1 METFQLFH
9 LHSSLATNNVLPLLD
24 SFGHFA
30 KHMPFSGSVCVG
42 HSIWQ
47 LFLYFLSHTDPE
59 EDTSVSKCPKESE
72 CGTTSLVAR
81 VDRRKKNWN
90 VCISPFW
97 ENQESFFKAILPLI
111 AAFIQCPH
119 SAPPPQPFALFTRP
133 KPTPSNPTAWFV
145 LAIASVM
152 ISLKK
157 NKILKETF

>member
-9 LHSSLATNNVLPLLD
+9 LHSSLATKNVRPLLD

-30 KHMPFSGSVCVG
+30 KHTPFSGSVCVG

-81 VDRRKKNWN
+81 VDRRKKN
-90 VCISPFW
+90 
-97 ENQESFFKAILPLI
+97 
-111 AAFIQCPH
+111 
-119 SAPPPQPFALFTRP
+119 
-133 KPTPSNPTAWFV
+133 
-145 LAIASVM
+145 
-152 ISLKK
+152 
-157 NKILKETF
+157 

>member
-1 METFQLFH
+1 MPRFLKARAFSLKGLMETFQLFR
-9 LHSSLATNNVLPLLD
+9 LHSSLATNNVRPLLD

-47 LFLYFLSHTDPE
+47 IFLYFLSHTDPE

-81 VDRRKKNWN
+81 VDIRKKNWN

-119 SAPPPQPFALFTRP
+119 SAPPPLNPLLYSPVLNPPRR
-133 KPTPSNPTAWFV
+133 TP
-145 LAIASVM
+145 LRD
-152 ISLKK
+152 LY
-157 NKILKETF
+157 